1 MQLTYQMVY
10 MHNKEDRIKLQL
22 RQMLLVCK
30 SPKKIKR
37 NFTSQESF
45 LANLKESIKELEIV

>member
-1 MQLTYQMVY
+1 MVY
-10 MHNKEDRIKLQL
+10 MYNKEDIIKLQL
-22 RQMLLVCK
+22 WQTLLVCK
-30 SPKKIKR
+30 SPKKIKSFR